1 MDRFNELY
9 LRFKPEIT
17 LAAVVLVFS
26 TLLSLSFH
34 MGTDVAALE
43 TGMVAHAPPEIQE
56 QPPAAPAPVVQ
67 TPTDPVIIEPAPPT
81 EQPVEEL
88 TEPVEDAVPV
98 DEVAAATP
106 APDIDTDAEDADVLV
121 TEVVYGTIDGDSIT
135 VDRSDGKVRIRNDGT
150 RDRIWDINLYIEDQ
164 DKTSFEVDVMH
175 VPELKPGA
183 QEELPYDV
191 TLDKSPIL
199 VTETYDADADMK
211 GTQAYMV
218 YGDDT
223 TFELTIT
230 LTNPQEFSLEV
241 DLTKPA
247 PEGMTSVR
255 LDASSGEAQYDEE
268 THLFTWKGSL
278 EPAET
283 VELILAG
290 KVSVDNEEVFT
301 MEPGT
306 LSVTADDLFSHMKL
320 VRSEG
325 MSSNRFAIDKRQ
337 DAKNSDKWY
346 VTVFLKNLSEFDC
359 RVNQVDI
366 HENGMEAGLL
376 ERFMPD
382 ELLEPGA
389 TWEADFVVQSADVP
403 ALGHRTSIT
412 MLPGIVTRQKGEF
425 KFGGLEVDVA
435 RAAISKEID
444 RAVLKLGEKEKV
456 GVVIFVE
463 SLGPAP
469 IHSITVED
477 EVPAGFDIRDIKVEF
492 EDHTIRKD
500 ITSDT
505 TRKKGDGT
513 ITFIVDDIADAF
525 GKDMERGDF
534 FEITYELVSTEA
546 IEGTYETD
554 VWGHAN
560 TDPAGT
566 PIPLEAVEDVPL
578 MKVTKG
584 LQGIFMSKDL
594 VSTLRDDEI
603 KFVIYMKNKGHVPME
618 DLVVRD
624 LFPDGFDLVSSSE
637 EYEIVH
643 TTEKGV
649 VAQWTVDRLEVDAE
663 HELTYVLRG
672 SGDYSISDAVVMIG
686 G

>member
-1 MDRFNELY
+1 IEN
-9 LRFKPEIT
+9 
-17 LAAVVLVFS
+17 
-26 TLLSLSFH
+26 
-34 MGTDVAALE
+34 
-43 TGMVAHAPPEIQE
+43 QE
-56 QPPAAPAPVVQ
+56 
-67 TPTDPVIIEPAPPT
+67 
-81 EQPVEEL
+81 
-88 TEPVEDAVPV
+88 
-98 DEVAAATP
+98 
-106 APDIDTDAEDADVLV
+106 
-121 TEVVYGTIDGDSIT
+121 
-135 VDRSDGKVRIRNDGT
+135 N
-150 RDRIWDINLYIEDQ
+150 
-164 DKTSFEVDVMH
+164 TSFEVDVVH

-183 QEELPYDV
+183 QEEISYEV
-191 TLDKSPIL
+191 TLDKSPII
-199 VTETYDADADMK
+199 VEESYDTDADMK
-211 GTQAYMV
+211 GTQAYVV

-230 LTNPQEFSLEV
+230 LTNPQEFPLEV
-241 DLTKPA
+241 DLTKPT

-255 LDASSGEAQYDEE
+255 LDASSGEAYYDEE
-268 THLFTWKGSL
+268 MQLFAWKGSI
-278 EPAET
+278 EPGET
-283 VELILAG
+283 VELTLAG
-290 KVSVDNEEVFT
+290 KISVDMEEVFT

-306 LSVTADDLFSHMKL
+306 LSVTAEDLFSHMKL

-337 DAKNSDKWY
+337 DAKNPEKWY
-346 VTVFLKNLSEFDC
+346 VAVFLKNLSEFNC

-389 TWEADFVVQSADVP
+389 TWEADFVVQSEDVP

-425 KFGGLEVDVA
+425 RFGGFEVDVA
-435 RAAISKEID
+435 RATISKELD
-444 RAVLKLGEKEKV
+444 RAVLKLGEREKV

-463 SLGPAP
+463 SLGPAT

-500 ITSDT
+500 ITSGT
-505 TRKKGDGT
+505 TRKEGDGT

-534 FEITYELVSTEA
+534 FEITYELISTGA

-566 PIPLEAVEDVPL
+566 PIPLEAVEEVPL

-603 KFVIYMKNKGHVPME
+603 KFVIYMKNKGHVPLE
-618 DLVVRD
+618 GLVVRD

>member
-1 MDRFNELY
+1 MERFNELY

-17 LAAVVLVFS
+17 LAAIVLVFS

-43 TGMVAHAPPEIQE
+43 TGIVAHAPPTVPEP
-56 QPPAAPAPVVQ
+56 PPATPASVVQ
-67 TPTDPVIIEPAPPT
+67 QPTEPVIIEPVLPT
-81 EQPVEEL
+81 EQPAEEDVPVEEA
-88 TEPVEDAVPV
+88 PAP
-98 DEVAAATP
+98 TP

-121 TEVVYGTIDGDSIT
+121 TEEVYGTIDGDTFTI
-135 VDRSDGKVRIRNDGT
+135 DRSAGKVRVRNDGT
-150 RDRIWDINLYIEDQ
+150 RDRIWDINLYLEDQ
-164 DKTSFEVDVMH
+164 EKTSFEVDVVH
-175 VPELKPGA
+175 VSELKPGA
-183 QEELPYDV
+183 QEELSYEV
-191 TLDKSPIL
+191 TFETSPII
-199 VTETYDADADMK
+199 VEESYDADADMK
-211 GTQAYMV
+211 GIQAYMV

-230 LTNPQEFSLEV
+230 LTNPQEFPLEV

-255 LDASSGEAQYDEE
+255 LDASSGEAYYDEE
-268 THLFTWKGSL
+268 KRLFTWKGSM
-278 EPAET
+278 EPGET
-283 VELILAG
+283 VELTLAG
-290 KVSVDNEEVFT
+290 KVSVDTEEVFT

-306 LSVTADDLFSHMKL
+306 LSVTAEDLFSHMKL

-337 DAKNSDKWY
+337 DAKNPDKWY
-346 VTVFLKNLSEFDC
+346 VTVFLKNLSEFNC

-389 TWEADFVVQSADVP
+389 TWEADFTVQSEDVP

-425 KFGGLEVDVA
+425 KFGGLDVDVA
-435 RAAISKEID
+435 RATISKELD
-444 RAVLKLGEKEKV
+444 HVVLTLGEKEKV
-456 GVVIFVE
+456 GVSIFVE

-469 IHSITVED
+469 IHSMTVED

-534 FEITYELVSTEA
+534 FEITYELISTEA

-566 PIPLEAVEDVPL
+566 PIPLEVVEEVPL

-618 DLVVRD
+618 GLVVRD